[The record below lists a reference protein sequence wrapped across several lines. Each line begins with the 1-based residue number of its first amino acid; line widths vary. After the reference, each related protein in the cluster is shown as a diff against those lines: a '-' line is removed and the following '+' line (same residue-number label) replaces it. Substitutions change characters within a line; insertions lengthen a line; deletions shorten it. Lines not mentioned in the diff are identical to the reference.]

1 MSVQRRDKQAISAH
15 FSISKKIKNVAV
27 DENDPFNG
35 LTDGVVDAIEC
46 LGKKKDS
53 KYQIKLASE
62 YRNGDIRTIMNIEEK
77 LIQESGSSKERIANE
92 VGIIKNYLQKL
103 PVFFSC
109 ESIGIPQFIGIEK
122 EKAEYTLINIDRTKI
137 PVTLKKIHEIAMD
150 IQSMTQT
157 YYDETIPVIV
167 DFVNQQFKNPKY
179 KFGYFVLE
187 NEIKKYLQPLHI
199 SIVNGELQCTFIK
212 EGSNEIIVY
221 TLKND
226 DLQGFIKKVSD
237 QYGVSTD

>member
-1 MSVQRRDKQAISAH
+1 MS
-15 FSISKKIKNVAV
+15 
-27 DENDPFNG
+27 
-35 LTDGVVDAIEC
+35 
-46 LGKKKDS
+46 
-53 KYQIKLASE
+53 
-62 YRNGDIRTIMNIEEK
+62 
-77 LIQESGSSKERIANE
+77 
-92 VGIIKNYLQKL
+92 
-103 PVFFSC
+103 
-109 ESIGIPQFIGIEK
+109 
-122 EKAEYTLINIDRTKI
+122 
-137 PVTLKKIHEIAMD
+137 
-150 IQSMTQT
+150 QT